1 MVDIFLHL
9 AEDLVVLAA
18 EETAQI
24 ELEADLL
31 APVVKA
37 AEAAEWVLMLTHQMA
52 LAVQVS

>member
-24 ELEADLL
+24 ELELDLL
-31 APVVKA
+31 AKVVEA
-37 AEAAEWVLMLTHQMA
+37 AEAAEWVLIVAHQMA